1 MANLNRVELIGFVG
15 GEPTIRVIQTTGRKV
30 ASFSVATTEKGY
42 TAQNGTTYPDRTEW
56 HSVTIWGKLA
66 DVVEKYVH
74 KGSSVYVSGKLRNR
88 QYEKNGV
95 TQRVAEVECEEMQM
109 LDRKPQGDGATT
121 QQGSTIYPNQMDNQ
135 PQQPQPTPQPAYQ
148 NDLPF

>member
-1 MANLNRVELIGFVG
+1 MANLNRAYLIGFVG
-15 GEPTIRVIQTTGRKV
+15 SDPQVRTIPTTGRKV

-56 HSVTIWGKLA
+56 HNVTAWGKLA
-66 DVVEKYVH
+66 DVVEMFVH

-95 TQRVAEVECEEMQM
+95 TQRVVDIECEEMQL
-109 LDRKPQGDGATT
+109 LDRR
-121 QQGSTIYPNQMDNQ
+121 QQSDEAPA
-135 PQQPQPTPQPAYQ
+135 QQPQPQPRQSYQ

>member
-15 GEPTIRVIQTTGRKV
+15 NDPQVRTIPTTGRKV

-56 HSVTIWGKLA
+56 HNITAWGKLA
-66 DVVEKYVH
+66 DIVEMFIR

-109 LDRKPQGDGATT
+109 LDRKPQDE
-121 QQGSTIYPNQMDNQ
+121 
-135 PQQPQPTPQPAYQ
+135 TPQRQQQSINQ
-148 NDLPF
+148 NDYGGLPF